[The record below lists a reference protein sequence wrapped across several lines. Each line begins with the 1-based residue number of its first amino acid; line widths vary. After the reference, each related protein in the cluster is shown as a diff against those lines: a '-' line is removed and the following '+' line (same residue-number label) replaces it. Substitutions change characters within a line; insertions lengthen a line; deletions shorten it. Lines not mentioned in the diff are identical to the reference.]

1 MIRREPLRKG
11 GSYFSFEFDGAKAR
25 GRMRKSG
32 GEHPF
37 EKRFVVHNGI
47 VTDLTKNFMPWQEI
61 GG

>member
-1 MIRREPLRKG
+1 MRKG

-47 VTDLTKNFMPWQEI
+47 VTDLTKNFIPWQEI